1 MIEITLLP
9 LDTVPEAELSALSDE
24 VFGHEQPSELLA
36 DVVAAEA
43 AARPAQT
50 DEKPPGAF
58 GLAALRGNK
67 LVGWTQGYR
76 VGTNQFHMLNSGV
89 AIAER
94 RTGVYS
100 QLVQAV
106 LDHAKSHGYST
117 VRSLHV
123 ATNTPVIVAKLRLGF
138 FIAGFEY
145 SEVYGPLVQLKYLV
159 GEQRRSL
166 YQARTD
172 SIRPA
177 AR

>member
-1 MIEITLLP
+1 MTEITLRP
-9 LDTVPEAELSALSDE
+9 LDTVPATELAALSDE
-24 VFGHEQPSELLA
+24 VFGHEQTSELLA

-43 AARPAQT
+43 AAQSAQT
-50 DEKPPGAF
+50 DEKLPGTY
-58 GLAALRGNK
+58 GLAALRANK
-67 LVGWTQGYR
+67 LVGWTQGFR
-76 VGTNQFHMLNSGV
+76 VGSNQFHMLNSGV

-123 ATNTPVIVAKLRLGF
+123 DANTPVIVAKLRLGF

-145 SEVYGPLVQLKYLV
+145 SEVYGPLVQLKYLI

-166 YQARTD
+166 YKARTE